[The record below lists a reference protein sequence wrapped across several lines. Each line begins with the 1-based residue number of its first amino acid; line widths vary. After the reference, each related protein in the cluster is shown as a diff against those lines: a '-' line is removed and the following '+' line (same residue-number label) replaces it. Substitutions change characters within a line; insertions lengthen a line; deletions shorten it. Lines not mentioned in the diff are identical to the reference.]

1 MNIRTAFI
9 ALALVHLSLANAHP
23 AELTIVKDGKSD
35 FTIWTPVD
43 PKPAESLA
51 ASEFA
56 AYVERMSGAKL
67 PIEQARLGKTRLIIF
82 RESGHR
88 LSPDMA
94 EQHGAAMPSTPDDF
108 SIHIYGETVGVDGAS
123 GRGLLFGT
131 YRLLEAL
138 GCRFL
143 APQYDHYKGA
153 AEVLPRVTTLTVKE
167 WPNLWISPKLT
178 YRKLYIEEGISHDET
193 NLRQMIEWM
202 PKVGY
207 NVLVCP
213 LDYGNRG
220 RVKWDNWRETLTPEL
235 QKRGITIEVG
245 GHGYENF
252 LNAEM
257 DGGKHFAEHPEWF
270 GADEKGTRRKQKS
283 YVFCTSNP
291 AAVAFVTK
299 SFLDYVAKRPEI
311 QIFDFWPPDGARWCA
326 CAECAKLGEPP
337 ERQAKLLSRV
347 SREVAKVRPDLKMEA
362 IAYSSYI
369 KPPQTERI
377 DKNVLIDFCPIA
389 QNFEFTLD
397 DPAGHGMRA
406 DGTTP
411 VANKQYFDALQ
422 DWRKRFE
429 GPISIYSYYRRY
441 AWDSLPVVL
450 PWHMKREMAWFASIP
465 TQGISTYS
473 EPGDWFAYELNHYV
487 LPALAWDREQDV
499 DALVKK
505 FMDAR
510 YGDASPVALSTY
522 RALADVVRKYCS
534 VPFVSMKGEA
544 EIDAATTHVDGIA
557 KELSAA
563 RGVANQDA
571 LKRHLERLAL
581 VVEYV
586 QRDLA
591 VQKMRA
597 AKAPREQIRQ
607 RVAADHKWLSDHATD
622 GTFLLKGNRL
632 TLNRAYTRYGV
643 NEKAPTTAPAE

>member
-1 MNIRTAFI
+1 
-9 ALALVHLSLANAHP
+9 
-23 AELTIVKDGKSD
+23 
-35 FTIWTPVD
+35 
-43 PKPAESLA
+43 
-51 ASEFA
+51 
-56 AYVERMSGAKL
+56 
-67 PIEQARLGKTRLIIF
+67 
-82 RESGHR
+82 
-88 LSPDMA
+88 
-94 EQHGAAMPSTPDDF
+94 F
-108 SIHIYGETVGVDGAS
+108 SIHVRADSITVNGAS

-131 YRLLEAL
+131 YRLLDAI

-143 APQYDHYKGA
+143 APQYDHYKDS
-153 AEVLPRVTTLTVKE
+153 AEIIPRTTTLTVKE
-167 WPNLWISPKLT
+167 WPNLWISPKLK
-178 YRKLYIEEGISHDET
+178 YRKLYIEEGISHDEA

-202 PKVGY
+202 SKVGY

-220 RVKWDNWRETLTPEL
+220 RVKWDNWRAALTPEL

-270 GADEKGTRRKQKS
+270 GADEKGSRRKQKS
-283 YVFCTSNP
+283 YVFCTSNA
-291 AAVAFVTK
+291 AAVDFVTK

-311 QIFDFWPPDGARWCA
+311 QVFDFWPPDGARWCA
-326 CAECAKLGEPP
+326 CNDCAKLGEPP
-337 ERQAKLLSRV
+337 ERQAKLLSHV

-369 KPPQTERI
+369 KPPRTETI

-406 DGTTP
+406 DGSTP

-422 DWRKRFE
+422 DWRKRFD
-429 GPISIYSYYRRY
+429 GPISVYSYYRRY

-450 PWHMKREMAWFASIP
+450 PWHMKREMAWYASIP

-505 FMDAR
+505 FAQAR
-510 YGDASPVALSTY
+510 YADAAPAALSTY
-522 RALADVVRKYCS
+522 TTLADVVRRYCS
-534 VPFVSMKGEA
+534 VPFVSLKPEA
-544 EIDAATTHVDGIA
+544 EIDAAAKRVDGIA
-557 KELSAA
+557 KEIETARQSAKDE
-563 RGVANQDA
+563 VA
-571 LKRHLERLAL
+571 KRHLERLAL
-581 VVEYV
+581 VIEYV
-586 QRDLA
+586 RRDLG
-591 VQKMRA
+591 VQNLRA
-597 AKAPREQIRQ
+597 AKAPREHVRERI
-607 RVAADHKWLSDHATD
+607 AKDHQWLSDHAD
-622 GTFLLKGNRL
+622 NGFVLLKENRL
-632 TLNRAYTRYGV
+632 TLERAYRRYGV
-643 NEKAPTTAPAE
+643 DEKAPTTSPAE

>member
-1 MNIRTAFI
+1 
-9 ALALVHLSLANAHP
+9 
-23 AELTIVKDGKSD
+23 
-35 FTIWTPVD
+35 
-43 PKPAESLA
+43 
-51 ASEFA
+51 
-56 AYVERMSGAKL
+56 MSGADLPIQRGGDVPSRAIVLKVHFSKL
-67 PIEQARLGKTRLIIF
+67 PVPPESYEISKRGERIAVTGE
-82 RESGHR
+82 RE
-88 LSPDMA
+88 
-94 EQHGAAMPSTPDDF
+94 
-108 SIHIYGETVGVDGAS
+108 
-123 GRGLLFGT
+123 GRALLYGT
-131 YRLLEAL
+131 YALLDGL

-143 APQYDHYKGA
+143 APQFNHYGTTSIPVGSVWLPSLPKPQD
-153 AEVLPRVTTLTVKE
+153 AEVIPTKKTIVFTATQPIT
-167 WPNLWISPKLT
+167 SHPKLA
-178 YRKLYIEEGISHDET
+178 YRKLYIEEGISHDEQ

-220 RVKWDNWRETLTPEL
+220 RVKWDNWRAALTPEL

-257 DGGKHFAEHPEWF
+257 DGGRHFAEHPEWF

-283 YVFCTSNP
+283 FVFCTSNA
-291 AAVAFVTK
+291 AAVDFVTK

-337 ERQAKLLSRV
+337 ERQAKLLSHV

-377 DKNVLIDFCPIA
+377 DKSVLIDFCPIG

-397 DPAGHGMRA
+397 DPAGHEMRE

-411 VANKQYFDALQ
+411 RANKQYFDALQ
-422 DWRKRFE
+422 DWRKRFD

-441 AWDSLPVVL
+441 AWDSLPVTL
-450 PWHMKREMAWFASIP
+450 PWHMKREMAWYASIP

-473 EPGDWFAYELNHYV
+473 EPGDWFTYELNHYV

-505 FMDAR
+505 FVDAR
-510 YGDASPVALSTY
+510 YGEASPVAISTY
-522 RALADVVRKYCS
+522 KTLADVVRRYCS
-534 VPFVSMKGEA
+534 VPFVSLKAEA
-544 EIDAATTHVDGIA
+544 EIDAASKRVDGIG
-557 KELSAA
+557 KELAAA
-563 RGVANQDA
+563 RDA
-571 LKRHLERLAL
+571 VIQEGMKRHLDRLAL

-597 AKAPREQIRQ
+597 AKAPAAQIRQ
-607 RVAADHKWLSDHATD
+607 RVAADHKWLADHAAD
-622 GTFLLKGNRL
+622 GTFLVKGNRL
-632 TLNRAYTRYGV
+632 TLNRAYSRYGV
-643 NEKAPTTAPAE
+643 NEKAPTTSPAE

>member
-1 MNIRTAFI
+1 MRIFPTAFL
-9 ALALVHLSLANAHP
+9 LALLTIANARA
-23 AELTIVKDGKSD
+23 AEFTLVRDGHS
-35 FTIWTPVD
+35 
-43 PKPAESLA
+43 ESLILHPTNATSAVKLA
-51 ASEFA
+51 AEEIEKYVDAMSGQRLVVAEGERLSGGVIVLSQDPRTPGFSIAIGDEFVQIRGGSDLELLHA
-56 AYVERMSGAKL
+56 AYRFL
-67 PIEQARLGKTRLIIF
+67 DL
-82 RESGHR
+82 
-88 LSPDMA
+88 
-94 EQHGAAMPSTPDDF
+94 
-108 SIHIYGETVGVDGAS
+108 
-123 GRGLLFGT
+123 
-131 YRLLEAL
+131 L

-143 APQYDHYKGA
+143 APQYDHYRGA
-153 AEVLPRVTTLTVKE
+153 AAVIPQKKTITLSLDKPIV
-167 WPNLWISPKLT
+167 SQPKLAF
-178 YRKLYIEEGISHDET
+178 RKLYIEEGISHDEK

-220 RVKWDNWRETLTPEL
+220 RVKWDNWRAALTPEL

-283 YVFCTSNP
+283 YVFCTSNG
-291 AAVAFVTK
+291 AAVDFVTK
-299 SFLDYVAKRPEI
+299 SFLDYVGKRPEI

-326 CAECAKLGEPP
+326 CADCAKLGEPP
-337 ERQAKLLSRV
+337 ERQAKLLSHV

-422 DWRKRFE
+422 DWRKRFD

-450 PWHMKREMAWFASIP
+450 PWHMKREMGWYATIP

-505 FMDAR
+505 FADAR
-510 YGDASPVALSTY
+510 YADASPVAMNVYKT
-522 RALADVVRKYCS
+522 LAEVVRKYCS
-534 VPFVSMKGEA
+534 VPFVSLKGEP
-544 EIDAATTHVDGIA
+544 EIDAAAKRLDAVA
-557 KELSAA
+557 KELEASRKSAKDEA
-563 RGVANQDA
+563 AI
-571 LKRHLERLAL
+571 RHLERLSF

-597 AKAPREQIRQ
+597 AKAPREQIRE
-607 RVAADHKWLSDHATD
+607 RVAQDHRWLSDHAD
-622 GTFLLKGNRL
+622 EGFVLLKGHRL
-632 TLNRAYTRYGV
+632 NLNRAYTRYGV
-643 NEKAPTTAPAE
+643 NDKAPTTSPAD